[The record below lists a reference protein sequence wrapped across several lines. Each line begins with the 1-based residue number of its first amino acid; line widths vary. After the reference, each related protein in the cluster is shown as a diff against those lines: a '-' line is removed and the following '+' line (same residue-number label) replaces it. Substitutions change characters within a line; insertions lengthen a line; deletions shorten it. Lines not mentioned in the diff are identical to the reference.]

1 MLGDY
6 VFQARIRLIIGSL
19 SFNAD
24 YSSKIPSRICRYFL
38 LLEKRQ
44 FVLFCSPRVLLL
56 CSIIESKAAYNDDG
70 GNDPFSSLYVLHMDQ
85 RRKWTINS
93 TKKQFAQN

>member
-24 YSSKIPSRICRYFL
+24 YSSKIPSLVGIFCYQKKTICA
-38 LLEKRQ
+38 
-44 FVLFCSPRVLLL
+44 VLF
-56 CSIIESKAAYNDDG
+56 
-70 GNDPFSSLYVLHMDQ
+70 SS
-85 RRKWTINS
+85 S
-93 TKKQFAQN
+93 TVALFHY